1 MKVYSR
7 RRKHQLLD
15 MLEFL
20 LEKGDVLYLDDVKCK
35 VAIDEVANKKF
46 MIVDNDNV
54 IPYDRFFES
63 YKNSEFLTDLFT
75 DVYVKS
81 NSDNIIAFF
90 EKFFNKRG
98 D

>member
-7 RRKHQLLD
+7 RRKHQLLN
-15 MLEFL
+15 MLESL
-20 LEKGDVLYLDDVKCK
+20 LEKGDVLYLDDVKCL
-35 VAIDEVANKKF
+35 VAIDEVANKKY
-46 MIVDNDNV
+46 MILDNGNV

-75 DVYVKS
+75 YVNVKS
-81 NSDNIIAFF
+81 NSNNVAAFF
-90 EKFFNKRG
+90 QKFFNNRG